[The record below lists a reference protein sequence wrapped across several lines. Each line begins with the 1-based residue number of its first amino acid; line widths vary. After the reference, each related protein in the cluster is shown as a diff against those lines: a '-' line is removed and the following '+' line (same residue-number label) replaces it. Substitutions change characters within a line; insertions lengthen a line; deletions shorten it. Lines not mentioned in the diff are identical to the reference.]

1 MAQQRWLQL
10 LYRELY
16 IHLSMGHSDVQTRLI
31 DLFLAELEQIQT
43 AEDPINFNNTSQLD
57 ALLTY
62 LENSD
67 VPEFALVPSENVLHI
82 ILTLAFRCPQSSWTH
97 STVNGDN
104 GVEVLSVYMREINDK
119 YEHNLTK
126 NLLQQ
131 RSVNILNRYVD
142 IVLSSDSGNASLLFE
157 KLQAVLRPICH
168 TSIHFS
174 RPRLKL
180 EPTEADPV
188 TEIIQDSEDDGGNIE
203 FLVETETDLS
213 SKYRLFGLPQKNVIS
228 LSDIGSKTTGLG
240 EATSLFQ
247 NMPHLLAQAT
257 PEPEEHSPGPRA
269 KKLKAERDPLQFIKL
284 FDDHLIVNRLMDLKH
299 YCLWDLLRWV
309 FTCCEDSSQY
319 QQFLFDSNSTAL
331 HGIWETYN
339 LALLVMFRFLK
350 EQHDV
355 SQKANKRSF
364 LNDLL
369 TQLGRNQD
377 WYERL
382 VEVSFSGLGSQT
394 QDRPFPCYPREKRL
408 IKNDSSTSRSVGVRS
423 KVEYDDNI
431 QSMNLRAQIVATF
444 LYHETNRFQKIELVA
459 QLTEKLLHFQK
470 NIIFTFL
477 RHLAAQLFV
486 PKKVLEKFVLMV
498 INKLMI
504 TIVGSEDLAYNLIG
518 YLDLTT
524 SKIEK
529 LVRLFQSSE
538 LYDGIVQDST
548 YKSFGEFRKAW
559 DICIGLCY
567 EMVKI
572 TVKSEVA
579 QQQNLSPA
587 KYEAISVALNTLKAA
602 AEQRYIEFLRS
613 RSWDAASADDD
624 INFILDVDEIE
635 THKLQ
640 YRKECNHDRLMAW
653 ISMFRPF
660 NASK

>member
-1 MAQQRWLQL
+1 
-10 LYRELY
+10 
-16 IHLSMGHSDVQTRLI
+16 MGHSDVQTRLI

-43 AEDPINFNNTSQLD
+43 AENPINFNNTSQLD

-67 VPEFALVPSENVLHI
+67 VLEFALVPSENVLHI

-97 STVNGDN
+97 SAINGDD
-104 GVEVLSVYMREINDK
+104 GVEVLSLYMREINDK

-142 IVLSSDSGNASLLFE
+142 IVLSSDSDNAQLLFE

-168 TSIHFS
+168 TSRHFG
-174 RPRLKL
+174 RPRLKH
-180 EPTEADPV
+180 ESTEAAPV
-188 TEIIQDSEDDGGNIE
+188 TEVIQDSEDEGGDLE
-203 FLVETETDLS
+203 LPVETETDLS
-213 SKYRLFGLPQKNVIS
+213 SKYRLFGLPQKNIIS

-247 NMPHLLAQAT
+247 NMPHLLAQVT
-257 PEPEEHSPGPRA
+257 PEPDEHSPGPRS
-269 KKLKAERDPLQFIKL
+269 KKQKADRDPLQFIKL

-299 YCLWDLLRWV
+299 YCLWDLIRWV

-319 QQFLFDSNSTAL
+319 QQFLFDSNNTAL

-350 EQHDV
+350 VQHDV
-355 SQKANKRSF
+355 SQKTNKKSF
-364 LNDLL
+364 LGNLL

-382 VEVSFSGLGSQT
+382 AEVSFKGLGSQT
-394 QDRPFPCYPREKRL
+394 RDRPFPCYPREKNL
-408 IKNDSSTSRSVGVRS
+408 IKNDTSTNRSVGIRA
-423 KVEYDDNI
+423 KVEYDDNT

-444 LYHETNRFQKIELVA
+444 LYQETNRFQKIELVT
-459 QLTEKLLHFQK
+459 QLTEKLLQFQK
-470 NIIFTFL
+470 NVVFTFL

-486 PKKVLEKFVLMV
+486 PKQVLDKFVLMV

-504 TIVGSEDLAYNLIG
+504 TVVGSEDLAYNLIG
-518 YLDLTT
+518 YLDLTS

-529 LVRLFQSSE
+529 LARLFRSSE
-538 LYDGIVQDST
+538 LYDGIVRDST
-548 YKSFGEFRKAW
+548 YKSFGEFKKAW
-559 DICIGLCY
+559 DICMGLCY
-567 EMVKI
+567 EMVKF

-579 QQQNLSPA
+579 QQQQLSSTN
-587 KYEAISVALNTLKAA
+587 YEGISATLSTLKATG
-602 AEQRYIEFLRS
+602 EQRYMEFLGT
-613 RSWDAASADDD
+613 RSWDAANADED

-640 YRKECNHDRLMAW
+640 YRKECNHDRFMAW